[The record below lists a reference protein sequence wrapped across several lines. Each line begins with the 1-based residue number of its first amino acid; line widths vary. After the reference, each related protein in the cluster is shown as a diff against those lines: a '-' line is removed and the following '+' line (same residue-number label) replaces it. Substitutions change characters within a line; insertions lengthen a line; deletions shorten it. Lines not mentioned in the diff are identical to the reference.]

1 MADNPDPQADA
12 GLSTPAVSPLT
23 VILRRW
29 PLLAVGLAAGALL
42 GVLIQMSSTR
52 IYQSTAQLL
61 VVKKRAETVGTLE
74 RGSSA
79 DDYVGAQI
87 TIIKSEQVRRFAAQ
101 ELRKMQVVE
110 PLPADDGVLAA
121 MIGGGLEVSRDRES
135 AVPGTIGNGI
145 VNVSFKW
152 PQARDAQTYLEAVVK
167 AYQGVLTN
175 VYASSAQAQIE
186 LARSAINADRVKL
199 KELAEKRIEL
209 EQERDHITNED
220 PTSIRARITA
230 NKATLSQVAL
240 ELLEVTYQLKVAS
253 QAGPNRRDRLDALAR
268 ISINPRRPTEESTES
283 QLRAKKIAR
292 ESRSKTLGPDHAE
305 IRELDSEITFLQG
318 ELARLNPNDP
328 TGTFDELAA
337 FVKNAELRQ
346 TVLTQK
352 QNKVEK
358 DLNTDQKELIQ
369 AGSVNSQLRVNENNI
384 EIVNKDLSAL
394 DQSVRSSEV
403 AAGAGGYVANAVT
416 PPGVGAQIAPKLPQS
431 ILLGLAAGMALGGA
445 AVGVAELTDR
455 SFKSPA
461 EIRRVLGVPVIGH
474 IPQLARAE
482 VDPNDVTTSL
492 VCMLRPKSMEAEA
505 YRGVRT
511 QLYFSTQGRGH
522 QVIQLTSPNPGDG
535 KSTLAANLAVTIAQ
549 SGKSVVLMDCD
560 FRKPRVHKI
569 FGIDQVESGLSSV
582 VAGTAT
588 VAKALRRSKV
598 ENLDLMPCGPR
609 PENPAELLT
618 SRRFGELLGELRE
631 SYDFVLV
638 DTPPMLAVTDPG
650 AVAPQVDG
658 VIMVFRMSKAARP
671 AAEETRGQ
679 LAALG
684 ANVLGVVVN
693 GSGSGGGGY
702 GSYNYGTNYGYT
714 YKAYEYAE
722 GYADD
727 DADAKAQAVAAR

>member
-1 MADNPDPQADA
+1 MAESPEPLADA
-12 GLSTPAVSPLT
+12 SAAPAVSPLT
-23 VILRRW
+23 VLARRW
-29 PLLAVGLAAGALL
+29 PLLVVGLAAGALL

-52 IYQSTAQLL
+52 VYQSTAQLL
-61 VVKKRAETVGTLE
+61 VVKKRSDPVGSID

-87 TIIKSEQVRRFAAQ
+87 TIIKSEQVRRYAAHA
-101 ELRKMQVVE
+101 LRTMPVVE
-110 PLPADDGVLAA
+110 PLPEDDGTLAA
-121 MIGGGLEVSRDRES
+121 LIGGGLDVSRDRES

-152 PQARDAQTYLEAVVK
+152 RHPKDAQTYLEAVIQ
-167 AYQGVLTN
+167 AYQSVLTN
-175 VYASSAQAQIE
+175 VYGSSTQNQID
-186 LARSAINADRVKL
+186 LARSAMAADRAKL
-199 KELAEKRIEL
+199 KELAESRIKL
-209 EQERDHITNED
+209 EQARDRITSED
-220 PTSIRARITA
+220 TTSIRTRITA
-230 NKATLSQVAL
+230 NKNTLSVAEL
-240 ELLEVTYQLKVAS
+240 ELLDVDYQLKVAAK
-253 QAGPNRRDRLDALAR
+253 AGPNRRDRVDALAR
-268 ISINPRRPTEESTES
+268 ITGNLRRPAEEAAES
-283 QLRAKKIAR
+283 QLRAKKTAR
-292 ESRSKTLGPDHAE
+292 ESRIKTLGPDHAE
-305 IRELDSEITFLQG
+305 IRELDSEIGYLEA
-318 ELARLNPNDP
+318 ELRRLNPNDP
-328 TGTFDELAA
+328 TGSIDELAA
-337 FVKNAELRQ
+337 FVKGAEQ
-346 TVLTQK
+346 KQIVLTAKKKKLEDDLDKDQK
-352 QNKVEK
+352 Q
-358 DLNTDQKELIQ
+358 LIDSG
-369 AGSVNSQLRVNENNI
+369 AVNAQLRLVEDNI
-384 EIVNKDLSAL
+384 EVVNKNLAAL
-394 DQSVRSSEV
+394 DQSARSAEV

-416 PPGVGAQIAPKLPQS
+416 PAGFGFQVAPRLAQS
-431 ILLGLAAGMALGGA
+431 ILLGLAAGLVLGGA

-474 IPQLARAE
+474 IPQLSKAE
-482 VDPNDVTTSL
+482 IDPNDLKTSL

-535 KSTLAANLAVTIAQ
+535 KSTLAANLAVTVAQ

-569 FGIDQVESGLSSV
+569 FGLDKADIGLSSV
-582 VAGTAT
+582 VAGNAT
-588 VAKALRRSKV
+588 VAKALRRSEV
-598 ENLDLMPCGPR
+598 AGLDLMPCGPR

-618 SRRFGELLGELRE
+618 SRRFGELLTELRAN
-631 SYDFVLV
+631 YDFVLV
-638 DTPPMLAVTDPG
+638 DTPPMLAVTDPA

-658 VIMVFRMSKAARP
+658 VIMVFRMTKVVRP

-693 GSGSGGGGY
+693 GSDSGGSY
-702 GSYNYGTNYGYT
+702 GSYNYGTNYGYS

-727 DADAKAQAVAAR
+727 DADAPAAAR

>member
-1 MADNPDPQADA
+1 MADLEPLADSGSA
-12 GLSTPAVSPLT
+12 APTVSPLA
-23 VILRRW
+23 VLARRW
-29 PLLAVGLAAGALL
+29 PLLAVGLAAGVLL

-61 VVKKRAETVGTLE
+61 VVKKRADPVGGLE
-74 RGSSA
+74 RSSSA

-87 TIIKSEQVRRFAAQ
+87 TIIKSEQVRRLAAQ
-101 ELRKMQVVE
+101 ELRKMPVVE
-110 PLPADDGVLAA
+110 KLPEDDGVVAEMLAL
-121 MIGGGLEVSRDRES
+121 GLDVSRDRES

-152 PQARDAQTYLEAVVK
+152 THPADAKTYLEAVVK
-167 AYQGVLTN
+167 AYQDVLSS
-175 VYASSAQAQIE
+175 VYGSSAQAQID
-186 LARSAINADRVKL
+186 LARTAIVADQTKL
-199 KELAEKRIEL
+199 QQLAEQRIAL
-209 EQERDHITNED
+209 EQQRDLITNED
-220 PTSIRARITA
+220 ATSIRTRITA
-230 NKATLSQVAL
+230 NKNTLSQAEL
-240 ELLEVTYQLKVAS
+240 ELLEVEYQLGVAKK
-253 QAGPNRRDRLDALAR
+253 AGPNRRDRLDALAR
-268 ISINPRRPTEESTES
+268 VTGNARRPLEEATEQ
-283 QLRAKKIAR
+283 QLRAKRTAR
-292 ESRSKTLGPDHAE
+292 EARIKVLGPDHPE
-305 IRELDSEITFLQG
+305 IRELDSEIAYLQG
-318 ELARLNPNDP
+318 EIERLNPNDP
-328 TGTFDELAA
+328 NGTFDELGA
-337 FVKNAELRQ
+337 FVKNAEQRQ
-346 TVLTQK
+346 IVLTQK
-352 QNKVEK
+352 KLKLEK
-358 DLNTDQKELIQ
+358 DLDRDQQELIA
-369 AGSVNSQLRVNENNI
+369 AGAVNSKLRLIENNI
-384 EIVNKDLSAL
+384 EVVNKNLAAL
-394 DQSVRSSEV
+394 DQSARSSEV
-403 AAGAGGYVANAVT
+403 AAGAGGYVANKVT
-416 PPGVGAQIAPKLPQS
+416 PPGFGYQVAPKLTLS
-431 ILLGLAAGMALGGA
+431 IILGLAAGLALGGL
-445 AVGVAELTDR
+445 AVAVAELTDR

-474 IPQLARAE
+474 IPQIAKTE
-482 VDPNDVTTSL
+482 IDPNDLKTSL
-492 VCMLRPKSMEAEA
+492 ICLLRPKSTEAEA

-511 QLYFSTQGRGH
+511 QLYYSTQGRGH

-569 FGIDQVESGLSSV
+569 FGLEKVESGLSSV
-582 VAGTAT
+582 VAGNAT
-588 VAKALRRSKV
+588 VAKALRRSEV

-618 SRRFGELLGELRE
+618 SPRFGELLNELRAN
-631 SYDFVLV
+631 YDFVIV

-693 GSGSGGGGY
+693 GSESGGSY
-702 GSYNYGTNYGYT
+702 GSYNYGTNYGYS

-727 DADAKAQAVAAR
+727 DADSR